1 MSHKFLFF
9 AGTFHEWTI
18 ENQSP
23 GGAAKLSKTALDL
36 MFLAVRI
43 EQGGNHKSSVLR
55 THPPH
60 GFDGIER
67 MTYYGSYPVS
77 KLDIGGFNLSSLLPC
92 RNEIP
97 HRVQFHPMRYVLRWD
112 SFMFIRIAIQVQN
125 KLFMVKLDQYC
136 NETKRF
142 LDIVAK

>member
-1 MSHKFLFF
+1 MHYSSYIFPFF
-9 AGTFHEWTI
+9 SGTFHEWTI

-43 EQGGNHKSSVLR
+43 QQGGNHKSSVLR

-67 MTYYGSYPVS
+67 MSYYGSYPVS
-77 KLDIGGFNLSSLLPC
+77 KLDIGGFNLSALLH
-92 RNEIP
+92 RASEIP
-97 HRVQFHPMRYVLRWD
+97 QGVQFRPMHYVLRRWD
-112 SFMFIRIAIQVQN
+112 SIKFTRVAI
-125 KLFMVKLDQYC
+125 
-136 NETKRF
+136 
-142 LDIVAK
+142 